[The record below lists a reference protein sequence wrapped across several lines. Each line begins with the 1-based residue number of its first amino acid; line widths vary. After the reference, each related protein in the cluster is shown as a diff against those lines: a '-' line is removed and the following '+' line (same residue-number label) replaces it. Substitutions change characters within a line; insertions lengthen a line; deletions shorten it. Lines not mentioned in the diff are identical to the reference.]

1 MEPSENR
8 LNEILDAETFTF
20 KGEALE
26 TAPRAVGAL
35 RRSDEAV
42 GDVDELRRRMQQDG
56 YLFMPG
62 LLNRDQVV
70 GARGRVAQRLAAA
83 GLLDKGHPPEECVA
97 ASDAQVN
104 FLPEATRDNA
114 ELVKVL

>member
-8 LNEILDAETFTF
+8 LNELLDAETFTF

-26 TAPRAVGAL
+26 TAPAAVGAL

-42 GDVDELRRRMQQDG
+42 GDVDELRRRMQEDG
-56 YLFMPG
+56 FLFMPG

-70 GARGRVAQRLAAA
+70 AARGRPIGQGPAARRVWRCPRRPGQFFA
-83 GLLDKGHPPEECVA
+83 
-97 ASDAQVN
+97 
-104 FLPEATRDNA
+104 
-114 ELVKVL
+114 